1 MFLAGL
7 ARLGNDPVVRYTP
20 DNKPVMDL
28 SLAFAYGK
36 KGPDGK
42 RPTQWVSATM
52 WGDRVEKLSQHLI
65 KGQTLFVTL
74 GEPHIEEYTRKDKT
88 TGVSL
93 RARLNELE
101 FAGAARVEE
110 MKLDK
115 PPTDKEM
122 GKTPTFDELEDD
134 IPFS

>member
-1 MFLAGL
+1 MLLVGL

-28 SLAFAYGK
+28 SLAFSYGK

-65 KGQTLFVTL
+65 KGQQLFVTL
-74 GEPHIEEYTRKDKT
+74 GEPHIEDYDRKDGTKGT
-88 TGVSL
+88 SL

-101 FAGAARVEE
+101 FAGAAQNNQP
-110 MKLDK
+110 K
-115 PPTDKEM
+115 PKDVI
-122 GKTPTFDELEDD
+122 FDDLEDD
-134 IPFS
+134 IPF

>member
-1 MFLAGL
+1 MLLAGL

-28 SLAFAYGK
+28 SLAFSYGK

-65 KGQTLFVTL
+65 KGQQLFVTL
-74 GEPHIEEYTRKDKT
+74 GEPHIEEYKRKDGT
-88 TGVSL
+88 EGMSL

-101 FAGAARVEE
+101 FAGEPRNKA
-110 MKLDK
+110 DK
-115 PPTDKEM
+115 PES
-122 GKTPTFDELEDD
+122 FDATGLIDD
-134 IPFS
+134 IPF

>member
-7 ARLGNDPVVRYTP
+7 ARVGNDPVVRYTP

-28 SLAFAYGK
+28 SLAFSYGK

-42 RPTQWVSATM
+42 RSTQWVSATM

-65 KGQTLFVTL
+65 KGQQVFVTL
-74 GEPHIEEYTRKDKT
+74 GEPHLEEYKRKDGT
-88 TGVSL
+88 EGISL

-101 FAGAARVEE
+101 FAGAPRNDE
-110 MKLDK
+110 
-115 PPTDKEM
+115 PPET
-122 GKTPTFDELEDD
+122 KTPAKSANFNELDDD
-134 IPFS
+134 IPF

>member
-28 SLAFAYGK
+28 SLAFSYGK

-65 KGQTLFVTL
+65 KGQTVFVTL
-74 GEPHIEEYTRKDKT
+74 GEPHIEEFTRKDKT
-88 TGVSL
+88 SGVSL

-101 FAGAARVEE
+101 FAGAARVDE

-115 PPTDKEM
+115 APTDKEM
-122 GKTPTFDELEDD
+122 GKAPSFDDIADD
-134 IPFS
+134 IPF